1 LSRYLYL
8 VTKNGDANHGN
19 DMVFVNWFETLDSPG
34 QDAAVAQH
42 ELRLIPDEDI
52 NNDGVVSIYDLV
64 VMGNNWGAADPATSG
79 TTHLRSDINRD
90 GTVSIYDLVDLGNWW
105 GVQIQALP

>member
-1 LSRYLYL
+1 
-8 VTKNGDANHGN
+8 
-19 DMVFVNWFETLDSPG
+19 
-34 QDAAVAQH
+34 
-42 ELRLIPDEDI
+42 
-52 NNDGVVSIYDLV
+52 
-64 VMGNNWGAADPATSG
+64 MGNNWGAADPATSG